1 MNLTREIIL
10 TRYDRGYIEEVPDIV
25 VCEYPLTIYL
35 NGEEMVTLLCSP
47 KNLEHLALG
56 FLLSE
61 GIIKEKSEINF
72 ITIDEEKRA
81 AYVSLLG
88 DKENTTYFKEKR
100 RAAKGCSGG
109 TVFNTASDSTQ
120 YVCLDNK
127 LQIPYK
133 NILYLMNSFTEK
145 SEVFQNTGGVHS
157 AALSDG
163 ENILIFH
170 EDVGRHN
177 ALDKVIGE
185 AFTKGIDFSNKIILT
200 SGRVSSEMLIKSAKR
215 NISIMVSR
223 SAPMDLALKIGKEI
237 NMTIIGFVRGQRM
250 NIYTGKER
258 IIFDS

>member
-1 MNLTREIIL
+1 MNFTREIIL
-10 TRYDRGYIEEVPDIV
+10 TRYDNGELEETPDIV
-25 VCEYPLTIYL
+25 VCEYPLTIYI
-35 NGEEMVTLLCSP
+35 NKEEIVTLLCSP
-47 KNLEHLALG
+47 KSLDYLTLG

-61 GIIKEKSEINF
+61 GIIKEKAEINS
-72 ITIDEEKRA
+72 IEIDEENGKA
-81 AYVSLLG
+81 HVNLLG
-88 DKENTTYFKEKR
+88 DKESFGCLKEKR

-109 TVFNTASDSTQ
+109 TVFNNTNDSTQ
-120 YVCLDNK
+120 YICLDNK

-133 NILYLMNSFTEK
+133 NILYLMKSFTEK

-163 ENILIFH
+163 ENLLIFH

-185 AFTKGIDFSNKIILT
+185 AFTKGMNFSDKIVLT

-250 NIYTGKER
+250 NLYTGKER